1 MAAARKGVYW
11 LDEEVEMM
19 MEALVD
25 MEAGERVMPST
36 HMETISLFDQVAEA
50 MRGGGF
56 RRSGEQCRA
65 KFKREKALFFDALED
80 WQGIPPRGSRPPRFN
95 LMRRLWEQGGR
106 PGWRERRPE
115 PVEYISSPRETP
127 HVEEEGERAAEY
139 ISSPGETAHVEE
151 EGERAAEYISS
162 PGETAH
168 VEEEGERAVENI
180 GGPRQIPSVE
190 EKGDTGHPEVASLS
204 APEGQPTPVVISS
217 AVDSEDGGS
226 RPSTSQ
232 QALQNDLPGVVRRVL
247 ALEKDLKSLKT
258 TVDQVRFNVF
268 FIKQGMK
275 TINQTLTEMRLDLA
289 LEHQRCED
297 SGSEM
302 EEENVEDQPQVSVDP
317 EDNQEGNAE
326 DEGSSM
332 Q

>member
-19 MEALVD
+19 LEALVD
-25 MEAGERVMPST
+25 MEAGDRVMPST

-56 RRSGEQCRA
+56 RRSA
-65 KFKREKALFFDALED
+65 
-80 WQGIPPRGSRPPRFN
+80 
-95 LMRRLWEQGGR
+95 
-106 PGWRERRPE
+106 
-115 PVEYISSPRETP
+115 VEYISSPGETPHMEEEGERVEYISGPGEPP

-139 ISSPGETAHVEE
+139 ISSPGETPHM
-151 EGERAAEYISS
+151 
-162 PGETAH
+162 
-168 VEEEGERAVENI
+168 EEEGERAVEYI
-180 GGPRQIPSVE
+180 GGPREIPPVE
-190 EKGDTGHPEVASLS
+190 GKGETGHHEVASLS

-232 QALQNDLPGVVRRVL
+232 QAWQNDLPGVVRRVE
-247 ALEKDLKSLKT
+247 ALEKGLQSLKT
-258 TVDQVRFNVF
+258 TVDKVRFNVF

-289 LEHQRCED
+289 LEHQRRED
-297 SGSEM
+297 RGNEM
-302 EEENVEDQPQVSVDP
+302 EEENMEDQQRVAVDP

-326 DEGSSM
+326 EEGSPM